1 MTEKVDEDNI
11 RTFTVK
17 SLYDGVEEYTIGKIN
32 KKNGSKDIYKESFS
46 SGMVS
51 ILDKSLKD
59 RDAIVL
65 DELGFMENNIDKF
78 TSKVYEL
85 LDSNKI
91 VLGVLKDFNCN
102 FLNNIRARNDVIIVE
117 ITKENRDFV
126 IKNILDILKSFNIP
140 FKKET
145 SFQWT
150 PKRINW
156 YNKALDHPHS
166 HYPDSFIKEIK
177 KHTGNLK
184 DKTVLDIGAGT
195 GAFAIPFMKEGA
207 YITAVDP
214 SLNMINSLTNRAKLH
229 NLNNFNCIISPFHRS
244 NPSKHDIAISAFS
257 GGGTKSKEGI
267 KKMHSLVR
275 EYSFIISS
283 FENQQSNFKSDIL
296 YKMLNKSPRRKKTR
310 KNTLSSTLS
319 ILDSLGYKY
328 KCKEIEYEFSQYF
341 HSFNEGMEF
350 FIDKFSIE
358 NFDEIQI
365 IENFL
370 NKFLIKENNYLVFEN
385 IKKSWLIVIHK

>member
-1 MTEKVDEDNI
+1 
-11 RTFTVK
+11 
-17 SLYDGVEEYTIGKIN
+17 
-32 KKNGSKDIYKESFS
+32 
-46 SGMVS
+46 
-51 ILDKSLKD
+51 
-59 RDAIVL
+59 
-65 DELGFMENNIDKF
+65 
-78 TSKVYEL
+78 
-85 LDSNKI
+85 
-91 VLGVLKDFNCN
+91 
-102 FLNNIRARNDVIIVE
+102 
-117 ITKENRDFV
+117 
-126 IKNILDILKSFNIP
+126 DILKSFNIP

-328 KCKEIEYEFSQYF
+328 KCKEIEYEFSQY
-341 HSFNEGMEF
+341 
-350 FIDKFSIE
+350 
-358 NFDEIQI
+358 
-365 IENFL
+365 
-370 NKFLIKENNYLVFEN
+370 
-385 IKKSWLIVIHK
+385 